1 MSRVIAVLL
10 FTMVQLAYSG
20 LGWCQSS
27 DQIGPPSTWQSN
39 TPKPTGPVVTGTVA
53 YRERMA
59 LPPNA
64 FLDIKLLDVSRQD
77 VPAKTVAESVFA
89 AEGKQVPIPFQV
101 SYNVADINMA
111 HTYVV
116 RATISVDNKLM
127 FTSTTAY
134 PVLTQGAP
142 SHVTMMLQQ
151 ASASAA
157 AAPGAPAASAS
168 QAKLLGTRWVLAEVN
183 GNAAQPGQGESAHF
197 ELHKKEKLT
206 GSTGCNNFAGNYIA
220 SEGALQFMP
229 GATTMKMCAPA
240 VAAQEQAFL
249 AALKATTGYKIDGAS
264 LELVNGDKVLAKF
277 QAESKQ

>member
-1 MSRVIAVLL
+1 MVRTLCVLL
-10 FTMVQLAYSG
+10 LTTFLSHGGLA
-20 LGWCQSS
+20 WAQNN

-53 YRERMA
+53 YRERIA

-64 FLDIKLLDVSRQD
+64 FIDVKLQDTSRQD
-77 VPAKTVAESVFA
+77 APAKTVAESVFA
-89 AEGKQVPIPFQV
+89 AEGKQVPIPFQI
-101 SYNVADINMA
+101 SYNPTDINMA
-111 HTYVV
+111 HTYLV

-142 SHVTMMLQQ
+142 SQVTMMLQQ
-151 ASASAA
+151 ATAA
-157 AAPGAPAASAS
+157 AASSTPASGT
-168 QAKLLGTRWVLAEVN
+168 KLLGTRWVLAEVN
-183 GNAAQPGQGESAHF
+183 GAPAVPGQGESAHF

-206 GSTGCNNFAGNYIA
+206 GSTGCNNFAGSYIA

-229 GATTMKMCAPA
+229 GAPTMKMCSPA
-240 VAAQEQAFL
+240 VAQQEQAFL
-249 AALKATTGYKIDGAS
+249 AALKATTAYKVDGAT
-264 LELVNGDKVLAKF
+264 LQLMNGSQVLAKL